1 MEEQKER
8 YYDILIHGGSLQKLC
23 DLTAGYL
30 RNPVAITLTTRTII
44 RKSSDYTRE
53 LTKEYSRAYEFLDVS
68 ETVESVHEMNRLL
81 LSGEPFSRIWAGSHH
96 KRLNCGCFLEGEL
109 AAVLDCPIVNGSLP
123 ENAFAIMKTASEV
136 FVAAL
141 RMNGFISRDMRHPL
155 DAYLAAILKGEVLED
170 HQMRNFYESHLDK
183 PAVWRLLW
191 LEPVNEKPIE
201 QVRALVNP
209 FCRTNTGFYFC
220 KHQNGYVVLVDME
233 YKRSLDM
240 LLRAARGV
248 LCQHQRGVHGSAA
261 LQENAQHGRAGLR
274 SCVGGGVGVPSG
286 PCGAI

>member
-201 QVRALVNP
+201 QVRVLVNRRMGCSP
-209 FCRTNTGFYFC
+209 GCPSAVGEPGVGAAVEMRFCRSRYG
-220 KHQNGYVVLVDME
+220 
-233 YKRSLDM
+233 
-240 LLRAARGV
+240 
-248 LCQHQRGVHGSAA
+248 
-261 LQENAQHGRAGLR
+261 QENKICSPFNRET
-274 SCVGGGVGVPSG
+274 SSF
-286 PCGAI
+286 